1 MPSPNTSTRRTTST
15 SNPPPG
21 LDASIEDPLLPV
33 LEARAGR
40 LHARLRLA
48 IEAEHEAQVFG
59 QGRTFFHLENWYSI
73 HGLMRGLLRLMGVHG
88 RGRRNAR
95 DIRLVQREVPLR
107 RLPPAFE
114 GFRLLHLSDLH
125 LDMHAD
131 MPHAIAKA
139 VMEVECDACV
149 ITGDFRARTF
159 GPIEPALEGLQRL
172 RAVLPE
178 QVFAVLGN
186 HDSLRMLPFMEAMG
200 IRVLL
205 NESALLERGASQLHL
220 VGVDDPH
227 YYALDNLEK
236 AMASVPAQ
244 VCAILLAHS
253 AEIWRQAAYAGFDLM
268 LCGHTHG
275 GQIALPG
282 GVPVLCNA
290 RAPRRLCRGAWSHAG
305 MQGYTSRG
313 TGVSILDVRLN
324 CPAEMTLHVLRAA
337 S

>member
-1 MPSPNTSTRRTTST
+1 MVEELP
-15 SNPPPG
+15 
-21 LDASIEDPLLPV
+21 DDPLLPL
-33 LEARAGR
+33 LEARVGR
-40 LHARLRLA
+40 LHARQRLG

-59 QGRTFFHLENWYSI
+59 QGRTFFHIENWYSV
-73 HGLMRGLLRLMGVHG
+73 HGLMRGLLRLAGVHG

-95 DIRLVQREVPLR
+95 DIRLTQREVCLA
-107 RLPPAFE
+107 RLPPAFD

-131 MPHAIAKA
+131 MPHAIAEA
-139 VMEVECDACV
+139 ARRVECDACV

-159 GPIEPALEGLQRL
+159 GPIEPALDGLDRL

-178 QVFAVLGN
+178 RVFAVLGN
-186 HDSLRMLPFMEAMG
+186 HDSLRMLPGLEALG
-200 IRVLL
+200 IRVLM
-205 NESALLERGASQLHL
+205 NESALLEQAGARLHV

-236 AMASVPAQ
+236 ATLEVPPQA
-244 VCAILLAHS
+244 CSILLSHS
-253 AEIWRQAAYAGFDLM
+253 AEIWRQAAHAGFDLM

-282 GVPVLCNA
+282 GMPILCNA
-290 RAPRRLCRGAWSHAG
+290 RAPRRLCKGAWSHAG

-313 TGVSILDVRLN
+313 TGVSVLDVRLN
-324 CPAEMTLHVLRAA
+324 CPAEMTLHVLRSGLRA
-337 S
+337 

>member
-1 MPSPNTSTRRTTST
+1 MAEDLP
-15 SNPPPG
+15 
-21 LDASIEDPLLPV
+21 DDPLLPL
-33 LEARAGR
+33 LEARVGR
-40 LHARLRLA
+40 IHARQRLG

-59 QGRTFFHLENWYSI
+59 QGRTFFHIENWYSV
-73 HGLMRGLLRLMGVHG
+73 HGLMRGLLRLAGLHG

-95 DIRLVQREVPLR
+95 DIRLTRREVWLA
-107 RLPPAFE
+107 RLPPAFD

-131 MPHAIAKA
+131 MPHAIAEA
-139 VMEVECDACV
+139 ARRGECDACV

-159 GPIEPALEGLQRL
+159 GPIEPALDGMDRL

-178 QVFAVLGN
+178 RVFAVLGN
-186 HDSLRMLPFMEAMG
+186 HDSLRMLPGLEALG

-205 NESALLERGASQLHL
+205 NETAVLEQAGARLHL
-220 VGVDDPH
+220 AGVDDPH

-236 AMASVPAQ
+236 ATAGLPPDE
-244 VCAILLAHS
+244 CAILLAHS
-253 AEIWRQAAYAGFDLM
+253 AEIWRQAAHAGFDLM

-282 GVPVLCNA
+282 GIPILCNA
-290 RAPRRLCRGAWSHAG
+290 HAPRRLCKGAWSHGG

-313 TGVSILDVRLN
+313 TGVSVLDVRLN
-324 CPAEMTLHVLRAA
+324 CPAEMTMHVLRSGLRA
-337 S
+337 